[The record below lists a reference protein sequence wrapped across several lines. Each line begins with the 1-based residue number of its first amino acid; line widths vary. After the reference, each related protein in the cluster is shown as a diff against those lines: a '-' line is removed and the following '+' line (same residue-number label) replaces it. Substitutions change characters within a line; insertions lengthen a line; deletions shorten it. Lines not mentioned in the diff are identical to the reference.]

1 MGRRDDSSASAD
13 VDIESNRRRGRKK
26 PSKAS
31 RRNRE
36 PSDGNL
42 SEVSSRDEPIGDQ
55 RTGVNSSASTTDDR
69 TNSSE
74 VESRLQKKN
83 GKSGTLMTRL
93 IRVAICFLLLL
104 AILFLIF
111 TALSTPVLKPLYF
124 FSLSDKDDSGDRFTF
139 GIWGYC
145 WPAIKIK

>member
-1 MGRRDDSSASAD
+1 MRKHEDSSASVG
-13 VDIESNRRRGRKK
+13 VDIESNRRRNRKK
-26 PSKAS
+26 SSKAA

-42 SEVSSRDEPIGDQ
+42 SEVSSRDEPIGDE
-55 RTGVNSSASTTDDR
+55 RTGVDNSTSATDDR

-74 VESRLQKKN
+74 VESSSRKKN
-83 GKSGTLMTRL
+83 GKSGTLVNRL

-104 AILFLIF
+104 AIVLLIF
-111 TALSTPVLKPLYF
+111 TALSTPVIKPLHL
-124 FSLSDKDDSGDRFTF
+124 FSLRDKDDSGDKFTF

-145 WPAIKIK
+145 WPAIKLK